1 MSGMVM
7 PPAPKP
13 VPAEF
18 EPAFFPKRMGGAAA
32 SGGLE
37 EARTRIVVVGH
48 VDHGK
53 STLIGRLLAD
63 TDSLP
68 EGKLQSVE
76 KACREEGMPFE
87 FAFLLDAL
95 LEEQAQNI
103 TIDTTRIEFR
113 HEGKAFQI
121 IDAPG
126 HREFIKNMV
135 TGAAAADEAILL
147 IDAKEGL
154 KEQTRRHGLL
164 LSLLGVARVIVAVNK
179 MDLVGW
185 KEDRFRD
192 LEKQIREYL
201 GGLKIS
207 PREVIPISAREG
219 SHVKNADA
227 KNLGWYRGP
236 TLLQALMGGD
246 QASTDRSAAQGPLRF
261 VVQDVY
267 RFDQRRVIAGR
278 VESGTLR
285 VGENLVFFPDRKS
298 SRIQSIEAWGEPKE
312 VRELGAGRTA
322 AITLEEQIFVERGH
336 VGSHEEQP
344 PVESREVRARIFW
357 LDAEPLRLQ
366 SPVQL
371 RLATQTVEARLV
383 AIDRVVDAEKLEQR
397 SDVRGEVGRFEVA
410 EVRLR
415 CRRPLVY
422 DAHDRVESL
431 GRFALQQGSRLGG
444 GGIVLEAEYPAR
456 LAKAVTG
463 EHLTWTEGRVS
474 AEARAAH
481 FGHEGGV
488 IWLTGLSGSGKSTL
502 AVALESLLFRR
513 GIASMILDGDN
524 LRHGLCADL
533 GFSLQDRAEN
543 IRRAGEVA
551 RMMAESGLVVIS
563 SLISPLRK
571 EREAVRSA
579 CHASGVNFAEVFV
592 SAPLAE
598 CEKRD
603 PRGLYR
609 KARSGEIKGFTGIDS
624 PYEAPEQPDLIL
636 HTEKEKVEASVEA
649 LLQFVLGLVRL
660 KEQDREASGGPGGQ
674 I

>member
-1 MSGMVM
+1 MSGIPM

-13 VPAEF
+13 VAPGF
-18 EPAFFPKRMGGAAA
+18 EPAFFPKRMGGVSAGAA
-32 SGGLE
+32 GE
-37 EARTRIVVVGH
+37 PRTRIVVVGH

-68 EGKLQSVE
+68 EGKLAAVE
-76 KACREEGMPFE
+76 KACREEGMPLE
-87 FAFLLDAL
+87 YAFLLDAL

-113 HEGKAFQI
+113 HQGRAFQI

-164 LSLLGVARVIVAVNK
+164 LSLLGVGRVIVAVNK

-185 KEDRFRD
+185 QETRFRE
-192 LEKQIREYL
+192 LEKEIREYL
-201 GGLKIS
+201 GGLKIP

-219 SHVKNADA
+219 SQVKNPDP
-227 KNLGWYRGP
+227 KNLGWFQGP
-236 TLLQALMGGD
+236 TLLAALLAGSPDGGSSGD
-246 QASTDRSAAQGPLRF
+246 AQGHLRF

-267 RFDQRRVIAGR
+267 RFDDRRVIAGR
-278 VESGTLR
+278 IESGTLR
-285 VGENLVFFPDRKS
+285 SGDTLVFFPDRKS
-298 SRIQSIEAWGEPKE
+298 SRVKTIEAWGQPEG
-312 VRELGAGRTA
+312 VQELGPGRA
-322 AITLEEQIFVERGH
+322 AAVTLEEQIFVERGH
-336 VGSHEEQP
+336 VGSHEEHP

-357 LDAEPLRLQ
+357 LDPDPLRLQ
-366 SPVQL
+366 APVQL
-371 RLATQTVEARLV
+371 RLATQNVEARLV
-383 AIDRVVDAEKLEQR
+383 AIDRVVDAEKLEQKSGAR
-397 SDVRGEVGRFEVA
+397 EEVGRFEVA
-410 EVRLR
+410 EVRIR
-415 CRRPLVY
+415 FRRPLVY

-431 GRFALQQGSRLGG
+431 GRFALQQGPRLGG
-444 GGIVLEAEYPAR
+444 GGIILTAEYPAR
-456 LAKAVTG
+456 LARAVTG

-474 AEARAAH
+474 QEARAAH
-481 FGHEGGV
+481 FGHEGAV

-533 GFSLQDRAEN
+533 GFSLEDRAEN
-543 IRRAGEVA
+543 IRRAGEA
-551 RMMAESGLVVIS
+551 AKLMAESGLVVIS

-571 EREAVRSA
+571 ERQAVRSA
-579 CHASGVNFAEVFV
+579 CQASGVNFSEIFIN
-592 SAPLAE
+592 APLGE

-609 KARSGEIKGFTGIDS
+609 KARAGEIKGFTGIDS
-624 PYEAPEQPDLIL
+624 PYEEPERPDLVL
-636 HTEKEKVEASVEA
+636 RTDREKVDVSVA
-649 LLQFVLGLVRL
+649 HLLQHVLGLVSL
-660 KEQDREASGGPGGQ
+660 KEEDRESAEGPGGQ

>member
-113 HEGKAFQI
+113 HEGRAFQI

-246 QASTDRSAAQGPLRF
+246 QASTGRSAAQGPLRF

>member
-1 MSGMVM
+1 M
-7 PPAPKP
+7 PPAPQP
-13 VPAEF
+13 VPPGF
-18 EPAFFPKRMGGAAA
+18 QPAFFPRRMGGAAA
-32 SGGLE
+32 GTASE
-37 EARTRIVVVGH
+37 PRTRIVVVGH

-68 EGKLQSVE
+68 EGKLAAVE

-87 FAFLLDAL
+87 HAFLLDAL

-113 HEGKAFQI
+113 HGGRAFQI

-135 TGAAAADEAILL
+135 TGAAAADEAILM

-164 LSLLGVARVIVAVNK
+164 LSLLGVGRVIVAVNK

-185 KEDRFRD
+185 QEARFR
-192 LEKQIREYL
+192 EVEREIREYL
-201 GGLKIS
+201 DGLKIS
-207 PREVIPISAREG
+207 PREVLPISAREG
-219 SHVKNADA
+219 SHVKARDA
-227 KNLGWYRGP
+227 KNLKWFRGP
-236 TLLQALMGGD
+236 SLLEALLAGAPGGQQGGD
-246 QASTDRSAAQGPLRF
+246 AVGPLRF

-267 RFDQRRVIAGR
+267 RFDDRRVIAGR

-285 VGENLVFFPDRKS
+285 VGDRVVFFPDRKS
-298 SRIQSIEAWGEPKE
+298 SRIRSIEAWGEPEK
-312 VRELGAGRTA
+312 VRELVPGRA
-322 AITLEEQIFVERGH
+322 AAVTLEEQIFVERGH
-336 VGSHEEQP
+336 VGSLEDHP

-357 LDAEPLRLQ
+357 LDSQPLRLQ
-366 SPVQL
+366 APVQL
-371 RLATQTVEARLV
+371 RLATQNVEARLV
-383 AIDRVVDAEKLEQR
+383 AIERVVDAEKLEQR
-397 SDVRGEVGRFEVA
+397 SGAREEVGRFEVA
-410 EVRLR
+410 EVRIR

-431 GRFALQQGSRLGG
+431 GRFALQQGPRLGG
-444 GGIVLEAEYPAR
+444 GGIVLEAEYPDR
-456 LAKAVTG
+456 LPKAVIG

-474 AEARAAH
+474 REARAAH
-481 FGHEGGV
+481 FGHEGAV

-533 GFSLQDRAEN
+533 GFSLEDRAEN
-543 IRRAGEVA
+543 IRRAGEA
-551 RMMAESGLVVIS
+551 AKMMAESGLVVIS

-571 EREAVRSA
+571 ERQSVRGA
-579 CHASGVNFAEVFV
+579 CHAAGVNFCEVYV
-592 SAPLAE
+592 NASLGE

-609 KARSGEIKGFTGIDS
+609 KARTGEIKGFTGIDS
-624 PYEAPEQPDLIL
+624 PYEEPERPDLVL
-636 HTEKEKVEASVEA
+636 HTDRENVESSVDR
-649 LLQFVLGLVRL
+649 LLRHVLSTVRL
-660 KEQDREASGGPGGQ
+660 KDEDRESAEGPGGQ

>member
-1 MSGMVM
+1 MSGISM

-13 VPAEF
+13 VAPGF
-18 EPAFFPKRMGGAAA
+18 TPAFFPKRMGGASAGAA
-32 SGGLE
+32 GE
-37 EARTRIVVVGH
+37 PRTRIVVVGH

-68 EGKLQSVE
+68 EGKLAAVE
-76 KACREEGMPFE
+76 KACREEGMPLE
-87 FAFLLDAL
+87 YAFLLDAL

-113 HEGKAFQI
+113 HQGRAFQI

-164 LSLLGVARVIVAVNK
+164 LSLLGVGRVIVAVNK

-185 KEDRFRD
+185 QETRFRE
-192 LEKQIREYL
+192 LEKEIREYL
-201 GGLKIS
+201 GGLKIP

-219 SHVKNADA
+219 SQVKNPDP
-227 KNLGWYRGP
+227 KNLGWFRGP
-236 TLLQALMGGD
+236 TLLAALLAGSPGGD
-246 QASTDRSAAQGPLRF
+246 SGGDAQGPLRF

-267 RFDQRRVIAGR
+267 RFDDRRVIAGR
-278 VESGTLR
+278 IESGTLR
-285 VGENLVFFPDRKS
+285 PGDSLVFFPDRKS
-298 SRIQSIEAWGEPKE
+298 SRVKTIEAWGQPEGVK
-312 VRELGAGRTA
+312 ELGPGRSA
-322 AITLEEQIFVERGH
+322 AVTLEEQIFVERGH
-336 VGSHEEQP
+336 VGSHEEHP

-357 LDAEPLRLQ
+357 LDPEPLRLQ
-366 SPVQL
+366 APVQL
-371 RLATQTVEARLV
+371 RLATQSVETRLV
-383 AIDRVVDAEKLEQR
+383 AIDRVVDAEKLEQKSGAR
-397 SDVRGEVGRFEVA
+397 EEVGRFEVA
-410 EVRLR
+410 EVRIR

-431 GRFALQQGSRLGG
+431 GRFALQQGPRLGG
-444 GGIVLEAEYPAR
+444 GGIILTAEYPAR
-456 LAKAVTG
+456 LARAVTG

-474 AEARAAH
+474 QEARAAH
-481 FGHEGGV
+481 FGHEGAV

-533 GFSLQDRAEN
+533 GFSLEDRAEN

-551 RMMAESGLVVIS
+551 KLMAESGLVVIS

-571 EREAVRSA
+571 ERQAVRSA
-579 CHASGVNFAEVFV
+579 CQASGVNFSEIFIH
-592 SAPLAE
+592 APLGE
-598 CEKRD
+598 CERRD

-609 KARSGEIKGFTGIDS
+609 KARAGEIKGFTGIDS
-624 PYEAPEQPDLIL
+624 PYEEPESPDLVL
-636 HTEKEKVEASVEA
+636 RTDREKVDVSVA
-649 LLQFVLGLVRL
+649 QLLQHVLGLVSL
-660 KEQDREASGGPGGQ
+660 KEEDRESAGGPGGQ

>member
-1 MSGMVM
+1 MSGVVM

-13 VPAEF
+13 VPPGF

-32 SGGLE
+32 G
-37 EARTRIVVVGH
+37 EAGEPRTRIVVVGH

-68 EGKLQSVE
+68 EGKLEAVE

-87 FAFLLDAL
+87 HAFLLDAL

-113 HEGKAFQI
+113 HGGRAFQI

-135 TGAAAADEAILL
+135 TGAAAADEAILM

-164 LSLLGVARVIVAVNK
+164 LSLLGVAKVIVAVNK
-179 MDLVGW
+179 MDLVEW
-185 KEDRFRD
+185 KEARFRE
-192 LEKQIREYL
+192 LEKEIREYL

-219 SHVKNADA
+219 SQVKNPDA
-227 KNLGWYRGP
+227 KRLGWFRGP
-236 TLLQALMGGD
+236 TLLQALLAGAPAGERGGD
-246 QASTDRSAAQGPLRF
+246 AAGPLRL

-267 RFDQRRVIAGR
+267 RFDDRRVIAGR
-278 VESGTLR
+278 IESGTLK
-285 VGENLVFFPDRKS
+285 VGDSVVFFPDRKS
-298 SRIQSIEAWGEPKE
+298 SRIQTIEAWGDPGT
-312 VRELGAGRTA
+312 VRELGPGRA
-322 AITLEEQIFVERGH
+322 AAVTLAEQIFVERGH
-336 VGSHEEQP
+336 VGSHEDSP
-344 PVESREVRARIFW
+344 PVESRELKARIFW
-357 LDAEPLRLQ
+357 LDPEPLRLQ
-366 SPVQL
+366 APVQL
-371 RLATQTVEARLV
+371 RLASQNVEARLV

-397 SDVRGEVGRFEVA
+397 NEAREEVGRFEVA
-410 EVRLR
+410 EVRIR
-415 CRRPLVY
+415 CRRPVVY
-422 DAHDRVESL
+422 DSHQKVESL
-431 GRFALQQGSRLGG
+431 GRFALQQGTRLGG
-444 GGIVLEAEYPAR
+444 GGIVLEAQYPAR

-474 AEARAAH
+474 REARAAH
-481 FGHEGGV
+481 FGHEGAV
-488 IWLTGLSGSGKSTL
+488 VWLTGLSGSGKSTL

-533 GFSLQDRAEN
+533 GFSLEDRAEN

-551 RMMAESGLVVIS
+551 KLMAESGLVVIS
-563 SLISPLRK
+563 SLISPLRR
-571 EREAVRSA
+571 ERQAVRGA
-579 CHASGVNFAEVFV
+579 CQAAGVNYSEIFV
-592 SAPLAE
+592 SAPLRE

-609 KARSGEIKGFTGIDS
+609 KARAGEIKGFTGIDS
-624 PYEAPEQPDLIL
+624 PYEEPERPDLVL
-636 HTEKEKVEASVEA
+636 HTDRENVESSVGH
-649 LLQFVLGLVRL
+649 LLQHVLGLVRL
-660 KEQDREASGGPGGQ
+660 KEEDREGAEGPGGQ

>member
-113 HEGKAFQI
+113 HEGRAFQI

-246 QASTDRSAAQGPLRF
+246 QASSGRSAAQGPLRF

-298 SRIQSIEAWGEPKE
+298 SRIQSIEAWGEPEE

-563 SLISPLRK
+563 SLISPLRR

>member
-1 MSGMVM
+1 M
-7 PPAPKP
+7 PPAPQP
-13 VPAEF
+13 VPAGF
-18 EPAFFPKRMGGAAA
+18 QPAFFPPRMGGAAA
-32 SGGLE
+32 GTASE
-37 EARTRIVVVGH
+37 PRTRIVVVGH

-68 EGKLQSVE
+68 EGKLAAVE

-87 FAFLLDAL
+87 HAFLLDAL

-113 HEGKAFQI
+113 HGGRAFQI

-135 TGAAAADEAILL
+135 TGAAAADEAILM

-164 LSLLGVARVIVAVNK
+164 LSLLGVSRVIVAVNK

-185 KEDRFRD
+185 QEGRFRNV
-192 LEKQIREYL
+192 EREIREYL
-201 GGLKIS
+201 GGLKIM

-219 SHVKNADA
+219 SHVKSRDE
-227 KNLGWYRGP
+227 KNLGWFQGP
-236 TLLQALMGGD
+236 TLLDALLAGVPGGERGGD
-246 QASTDRSAAQGPLRF
+246 AAGPLRF

-267 RFDQRRVIAGR
+267 RFDERRVIAGR
-278 VESGTLR
+278 IESGTLR
-285 VGENLVFFPDRKS
+285 PGEALVFFPDRKS
-298 SRIQSIEAWGEPKE
+298 SRIKTIEAWGQPEGVP
-312 VRELGAGRTA
+312 ELGPGRAA

-336 VGSHEEQP
+336 VGSHEDQP

-357 LDAEPLRLQ
+357 LDTEPLKLQ
-366 SPVQL
+366 APVQL
-371 RLATQTVEARLV
+371 RLATQNVEARLV

-397 SDVRGEVGRFEVA
+397 SGAREEVGRFEVA
-410 EVRLR
+410 EVRIR

-431 GRFALQQGSRLGG
+431 GRFALQQGPRLGG

-474 AEARAAH
+474 QEARAAH
-481 FGHEGGV
+481 FGHEGAV
-488 IWLTGLSGSGKSTL
+488 VWLTGLSGSGKSTL

-533 GFSLQDRAEN
+533 GFSLEDRAEN

-551 RMMAESGLVVIS
+551 KLMAESGLVVIS

-571 EREAVRSA
+571 ERQAVRSA
-579 CHASGVNFAEVFV
+579 CHAAGVNFCEVFV
-592 SAPLAE
+592 DASLGE

-609 KARSGEIKGFTGIDS
+609 KARAGEIKGFTGIDS
-624 PYEAPEQPDLIL
+624 PYEQPERPDLIL
-636 HTEKEKVEASVEA
+636 HTDRENVESSVGH
-649 LLQFVLGLVRL
+649 LLQHVLGLVRL
-660 KEQDREASGGPGGQ
+660 REEDREGAGGPGGQ

>member
-1 MSGMVM
+1 MSGIVM
-7 PPAPKP
+7 PPAPKA
-13 VPAEF
+13 VPAGF

-68 EGKLQSVE
+68 EGKLQAVE

-87 FAFLLDAL
+87 YAFLLDAL

-113 HEGKAFQI
+113 HEGRAFQI

-219 SHVKNADA
+219 SHVKNADT

-236 TLLQALMGGD
+236 TLLQALMGGEKT
-246 QASTDRSAAQGPLRF
+246 SSGRSAAEGPLRF

-267 RFDQRRVIAGR
+267 RFDERRVIAGR
-278 VESGTLR
+278 VESGALR

-298 SRIQSIEAWGEPKE
+298 SRIQSIEAWGEPE
-312 VRELGAGRTA
+312 GVQALGAGRTA

-456 LAKAVTG
+456 LAKAVRG

-474 AEARAAH
+474 AEARASH

-543 IRRAGEVA
+543 IRRAGEAA

-571 EREAVRSA
+571 EREVVRSA

-592 SAPLAE
+592 NAPLAE

-624 PYEAPEQPDLIL
+624 PYEAPERPDLVL
-636 HTEKEKVEASVEA
+636 HTEREKVEASVEA

-660 KEQDREASGGPGGQ
+660 KEQDREVSGGPGGE

>member
-1 MSGMVM
+1 MSGVAM

-13 VPAEF
+13 VAPGF
-18 EPAFFPKRMGGAAA
+18 EPAFFPKRMGGASAGAA
-32 SGGLE
+32 GE
-37 EARTRIVVVGH
+37 PRTRIVVVGH

-68 EGKLQSVE
+68 EGKLAAVE
-76 KACREEGMPFE
+76 KACREEGMPLE
-87 FAFLLDAL
+87 YAFLLDAL

-113 HEGKAFQI
+113 HRGRAFQI

-164 LSLLGVARVIVAVNK
+164 LSLLGVGRVIVAVNK

-185 KEDRFRD
+185 QEARFRE
-192 LEKQIREYL
+192 LEKEIREYL
-201 GGLKIS
+201 GGLKIP

-219 SHVKNADA
+219 SQVKNPDP
-227 KNLGWYRGP
+227 KNLGWFQGP
-236 TLLQALMGGD
+236 TLLAALLAGSPGGGSSGD
-246 QASTDRSAAQGPLRF
+246 AQGPLRF

-267 RFDQRRVIAGR
+267 RFDDRRVIAGR
-278 VESGTLR
+278 IESGTLR
-285 VGENLVFFPDRKS
+285 SGDSLVFFPDRKS
-298 SRIQSIEAWGEPKE
+298 SRVKTIEAWGQPEG
-312 VRELGAGRTA
+312 VQELGPGRA
-322 AITLEEQIFVERGH
+322 AAVTLEEQIFVERGH
-336 VGSHEEQP
+336 VGSHEEHP

-357 LDAEPLRLQ
+357 LDPDPLRLQ
-366 SPVQL
+366 APVQL
-371 RLATQTVEARLV
+371 RLATQNVEARLV
-383 AIDRVVDAEKLEQR
+383 AIDRVVDAEKLEQKSGAR
-397 SDVRGEVGRFEVA
+397 EEVGRFEVA
-410 EVRLR
+410 EVRIR

-431 GRFALQQGSRLGG
+431 GRFALQQGPRLGG
-444 GGIVLEAEYPAR
+444 GGIILTAEYPAR
-456 LAKAVTG
+456 LARAVTG

-474 AEARAAH
+474 QEARAAH
-481 FGHEGGV
+481 FGHEGAV

-533 GFSLQDRAEN
+533 GFSLEDRAEN
-543 IRRAGEVA
+543 IRRAGEA
-551 RMMAESGLVVIS
+551 AKLMAESGLVVIS

-571 EREAVRSA
+571 ERQAVRSA
-579 CHASGVNFAEVFV
+579 CQASGVNFSEIFIN
-592 SAPLAE
+592 APLGE

-609 KARSGEIKGFTGIDS
+609 KARAGEIKGFTGIDS
-624 PYEAPEQPDLIL
+624 PYEEPERPDLVL
-636 HTEKEKVEASVEA
+636 RTDREKVDISVA
-649 LLQFVLGLVRL
+649 HLLQHVLGLVSL
-660 KEQDREASGGPGGQ
+660 KEEDRESAEGPGGQ

>member
-113 HEGKAFQI
+113 HEGRAFQI

-246 QASTDRSAAQGPLRF
+246 QASTGRSAAQGPLRF

-298 SRIQSIEAWGEPKE
+298 SRIQSIEAWGEPEK

-563 SLISPLRK
+563 SLISPLRR

>member
-1 MSGMVM
+1 MKGVTM
-7 PPAPKP
+7 PPAPPP
-13 VPAEF
+13 VPAGYR
-18 EPAFFPKRMGGAAA
+18 PAFFPKRRGGAGA
-32 SGGLE
+32 G
-37 EARTRIVVVGH
+37 EAGESRTRIVVVGH

-68 EGKLQSVE
+68 EGKLASVE

-87 FAFLLDAL
+87 HAFLLDAL

-113 HEGKAFQI
+113 HHGRAFQI

-135 TGAAAADEAILL
+135 TGAAAADEAILM
-147 IDAKEGL
+147 IDAQEGL

-185 KEDRFRD
+185 REDRFRE
-192 LEKQIREYL
+192 LEREIREYL
-201 GGLKIS
+201 GGLKIP

-219 SHVKNADA
+219 SQVKNQDT
-227 KNLGWYRGP
+227 KHLGWFRGP
-236 TLLQALMGGD
+236 TLLEALLAGAPDETRGGD
-246 QASTDRSAAQGPLRF
+246 AAGPLRF

-267 RFDQRRVIAGR
+267 RFDERRVIAGR
-278 VESGTLR
+278 IESGTLR
-285 VGENLVFFPDRKS
+285 PGDSLIFFPDRKS
-298 SRIQSIEAWGEPKE
+298 SRVKTLEAWGEPE
-312 VRELGAGRTA
+312 GVQALGPGRA
-322 AITLEEQIFVERGH
+322 AAVTLEEQIFVERGH
-336 VGSHEEQP
+336 VGSHEEHP
-344 PVESREVRARIFW
+344 PVESRELRARIFW

-366 SPVQL
+366 APVQL
-371 RLATQTVEARLV
+371 RLATQNVEARLV
-383 AIDRVVDAEKLEQR
+383 SIDRVVDAEKLEHKSGAR
-397 SDVRGEVGRFEVA
+397 EEVGRFEVA
-410 EVRLR
+410 EVRIR

-422 DAHDRVESL
+422 DAHDKVESL
-431 GRFALQQGSRLGG
+431 GRFALQQGTRLGG
-444 GGIVLEAEYPAR
+444 GGIILTAEYPTR

-474 AEARAAH
+474 QEARAAH
-481 FGHEGGV
+481 FGHEGAV
-488 IWLTGLSGSGKSTL
+488 LWLTGLSGSGKSTL

-533 GFSLQDRAEN
+533 GFSLEDRAEN

-551 RMMAESGLVVIS
+551 KLMAESGLVVIS
-563 SLISPLRK
+563 SLISPLRR
-571 EREAVRSA
+571 ERQAVRSA
-579 CHASGVNFAEVFV
+579 CLAGGVNFAEIFV
-592 SAPLAE
+592 SAPLRE

-609 KARSGEIKGFTGIDS
+609 KARAGEIKGFTGIDS
-624 PYEAPEQPDLIL
+624 PYEEPEKPDLVL
-636 HTEKEKVEASVEA
+636 HTDQENVESSVGH
-649 LLQFVLGLVRL
+649 LLQHVLGLVRL
-660 KEQDREASGGPGGQ
+660 KEEDRESAEGPGGQ

>member
-1 MSGMVM
+1 V
-7 PPAPKP
+7 APG
-13 VPAEF
+13 F
-18 EPAFFPKRMGGAAA
+18 EPAFFPKRMGGASAGAA
-32 SGGLE
+32 GE
-37 EARTRIVVVGH
+37 PRTRIVVVGH

-68 EGKLQSVE
+68 EGKLAAVE
-76 KACREEGMPFE
+76 KACREEGMPLE
-87 FAFLLDAL
+87 YAFLLDAL

-113 HEGKAFQI
+113 HQGRAFQI

-164 LSLLGVARVIVAVNK
+164 LSLLGVGRVIVAVNK

-185 KEDRFRD
+185 QEARFRE
-192 LEKQIREYL
+192 LEKEIREYL
-201 GGLKIS
+201 GGLKIP

-219 SHVKNADA
+219 SQVKNPDP
-227 KNLGWYRGP
+227 KNLGWFQGP
-236 TLLQALMGGD
+236 TLLAALLAGSPGGGSSGD
-246 QASTDRSAAQGPLRF
+246 AQGPLRF

-267 RFDQRRVIAGR
+267 RFDDRRVIAGR
-278 VESGTLR
+278 IESGTLR
-285 VGENLVFFPDRKS
+285 SGDSLVFFPDRKS
-298 SRIQSIEAWGEPKE
+298 SRVKTIEAWGQPEGVK
-312 VRELGAGRTA
+312 ELGPGRSA
-322 AITLEEQIFVERGH
+322 AVTLEEQIFVERGH
-336 VGSHEEQP
+336 VGSHEEHP

-357 LDAEPLRLQ
+357 LDPEPLRLQ
-366 SPVQL
+366 APVQL
-371 RLATQTVEARLV
+371 RLATQNVEARLV
-383 AIDRVVDAEKLEQR
+383 AIDRVVDAEKLEQKSGAR
-397 SDVRGEVGRFEVA
+397 EEVGRFEVA
-410 EVRLR
+410 EVRIR

-431 GRFALQQGSRLGG
+431 GRFALQQGPRLGG
-444 GGIVLEAEYPAR
+444 GGIILTAEYPAR
-456 LAKAVTG
+456 LARAVTG

-474 AEARAAH
+474 QEARAAH
-481 FGHEGGV
+481 FGHEGAV

-533 GFSLQDRAEN
+533 GFSLEDRAEN

-551 RMMAESGLVVIS
+551 KLMAESGLVVIS

-571 EREAVRSA
+571 ERQAVRSA
-579 CHASGVNFAEVFV
+579 CQASGVNFSEIFIH
-592 SAPLAE
+592 APLGE

-609 KARSGEIKGFTGIDS
+609 KARAGEIKGFTGIDS
-624 PYEAPEQPDLIL
+624 PYEEPENPDLVL
-636 HTEKEKVEASVEA
+636 RTDREKVDVSVA
-649 LLQFVLGLVRL
+649 QLLQHVLGLVSL
-660 KEQDREASGGPGGQ
+660 KEEDRESAGGPGGQ

>member
-1 MSGMVM
+1 M
-7 PPAPKP
+7 PPAPQP
-13 VPAEF
+13 VSPGF
-18 EPAFFPKRMGGAAA
+18 QPAFFPQRMGGAAA
-32 SGGLE
+32 GAASE
-37 EARTRIVVVGH
+37 PRTRIVVVGH

-68 EGKLQSVE
+68 EGKLAAVE

-87 FAFLLDAL
+87 HAFLLDAL

-113 HEGKAFQI
+113 HGGRAFQI

-135 TGAAAADEAILL
+135 TGAAAADEAILM

-185 KEDRFRD
+185 QEARFR
-192 LEKQIREYL
+192 EVEREIREYL

-207 PREVIPISAREG
+207 PREVLPISAREG
-219 SHVKNADA
+219 SHVKARDA
-227 KNLGWYRGP
+227 KNLKWFRGP
-236 TLLQALMGGD
+236 SLLEALLAGAPGGQQGGD
-246 QASTDRSAAQGPLRF
+246 AEGPLRF

-267 RFDQRRVIAGR
+267 RFDDRRVIAGR

-285 VGENLVFFPDRKS
+285 VGDPVVFFPDRKS
-298 SRIQSIEAWGEPKE
+298 SRIRSIEAWGEPEK
-312 VRELGAGRTA
+312 VRELVPGRA
-322 AITLEEQIFVERGH
+322 AAVTLEEQIFVERGH
-336 VGSHEEQP
+336 VGSLEDHP

-357 LDAEPLRLQ
+357 LDSEPLRLQ
-366 SPVQL
+366 APVQL
-371 RLATQTVEARLV
+371 RLATQNVEARLV
-383 AIDRVVDAEKLEQR
+383 AIERVVDAEKLEQR
-397 SDVRGEVGRFEVA
+397 SGAREEVGRFEVA
-410 EVRLR
+410 EVRIR

-431 GRFALQQGSRLGG
+431 GRFALQQGPRLGG

-456 LAKAVTG
+456 LPKAVTG

-474 AEARAAH
+474 REARAAH
-481 FGHEGGV
+481 FGHEGAV

-533 GFSLQDRAEN
+533 GFSLEDRAEN
-543 IRRAGEVA
+543 IRRAGEA
-551 RMMAESGLVVIS
+551 AKMMAESGLVVIS

-571 EREAVRSA
+571 ERQSVRGA
-579 CHASGVNFAEVFV
+579 CHAAGVNFCEVYV
-592 SAPLAE
+592 NASLGE

-609 KARSGEIKGFTGIDS
+609 KARAGEIKGFTGIDS
-624 PYEAPEQPDLIL
+624 PYEEPERPDLVL
-636 HTEKEKVEASVEA
+636 HTDREIVESSVGH
-649 LLQFVLGLVRL
+649 LLRHVLSMVRL
-660 KEQDREASGGPGGQ
+660 KDEDRESAEGPGGQ

>member
-1 MSGMVM
+1 MSGIVM

-13 VPAEF
+13 VPAGF

-32 SGGLE
+32 SGGFE

-68 EGKLQSVE
+68 EGKLQAVE

-87 FAFLLDAL
+87 YAFLLDAL

-113 HEGKAFQI
+113 HAGRAFQI

-185 KEDRFRD
+185 KEERFRE
-192 LEKQIREYL
+192 LEGQIRDYL

-246 QASTDRSAAQGPLRF
+246 KVSSGASAAQGPLRF

-267 RFDQRRVIAGR
+267 RFDARRVIAGR
-278 VESGTLR
+278 VESGVLR
-285 VGENLVFFPDRKS
+285 VGDHLVFSPDRKS
-298 SRIQSIEAWGEPKE
+298 SRIQTIEAWGEPGG
-312 VRELGAGRTA
+312 VRELGVGRAA

-344 PVESREVRARIFW
+344 PVESRELRARIFW

-397 SDVRGEVGRFEVA
+397 SDAREEVGRFEVA
-410 EVRLR
+410 EVRIR

-474 AEARAAH
+474 TEARAAH

-624 PYEAPEQPDLIL
+624 PYEAPERADLIL
-636 HTEKEKVEASVEA
+636 HTEKEKVEASVET

-660 KEQDREASGGPGGQ
+660 KEQDREGSAGPGGQ

>member
-68 EGKLQSVE
+68 EGKLQSVK

-113 HEGKAFQI
+113 HEGRAFQI

-246 QASTDRSAAQGPLRF
+246 QASSDRSAAQGPLRF

>member
-113 HEGKAFQI
+113 HEGRAFQI

-246 QASTDRSAAQGPLRF
+246 QASSGRSAAQGPLRF

-357 LDAEPLRLQ
+357 LDADPLRLQ

>member
-1 MSGMVM
+1 M

-13 VPAEF
+13 VPAGF
-18 EPAFFPKRMGGAAA
+18 QPAFFPKRMGGAAA
-32 SGGLE
+32 GVASE
-37 EARTRIVVVGH
+37 PRTRIVVVGH

-68 EGKLQSVE
+68 EGKLAAVE

-87 FAFLLDAL
+87 HAFLLDAL

-113 HEGKAFQI
+113 HGGRAFQI

-135 TGAAAADEAILL
+135 TGAAAADEAILM

-185 KEDRFRD
+185 QETRFR
-192 LEKQIREYL
+192 EVEREIREYL
-201 GGLKIS
+201 GGLKIP

-219 SHVKNADA
+219 SHVKNRDG
-227 KNLGWYRGP
+227 KNLGWFRGP
-236 TLLQALMGGD
+236 TLLDALLAGVPGGERGGD
-246 QASTDRSAAQGPLRF
+246 AAGPLRF

-278 VESGTLR
+278 IESGTLKI
-285 VGENLVFFPDRKS
+285 GESVVFFPDRKS
-298 SRIQSIEAWGEPKE
+298 SRIRTIEAWGEPE
-312 VRELGAGRTA
+312 GIRELGPGRA
-322 AITLEEQIFVERGH
+322 AAVTLEEQIFVERGH
-336 VGSHEEQP
+336 VGSHEDQP

-357 LDAEPLRLQ
+357 LDTEPLKLQ
-366 SPVQL
+366 APVQL
-371 RLATQTVEARLV
+371 RLATQNIEARLV
-383 AIDRVVDAEKLEQR
+383 TIDRVVDAEKLEQR
-397 SDVRGEVGRFEVA
+397 SGAREEVGRFEVA

-422 DAHDRVESL
+422 DAHERVESL
-431 GRFALQQGSRLGG
+431 GRFALQQGPRLGG

-474 AEARAAH
+474 QEARAAH
-481 FGHEGGV
+481 FGHEGAV
-488 IWLTGLSGSGKSTL
+488 VWLTGLSGSGKSTL

-533 GFSLQDRAEN
+533 GFSLEDRAEN

-551 RMMAESGLVVIS
+551 KLMSESGLVVIS

-571 EREAVRSA
+571 ERQAVRSA
-579 CHASGVNFAEVFV
+579 CHAAGVNFCEVFV
-592 SAPLAE
+592 DASLGE

-609 KARSGEIKGFTGIDS
+609 KARAGEIKGFTGIDS
-624 PYEAPEQPDLIL
+624 PYEPPERPDLIL
-636 HTEKEKVEASVEA
+636 HTDRENVESSVGH
-649 LLQFVLGLVRL
+649 LLQHVLGLVRL
-660 KEQDREASGGPGGQ
+660 KEEDREGGGGPGGQ

>member
-1 MSGMVM
+1 M
-7 PPAPKP
+7 PPAPQP
-13 VPAEF
+13 VPAGF
-18 EPAFFPKRMGGAAA
+18 QPAFFPPRMGGAAA
-32 SGGLE
+32 GTASE
-37 EARTRIVVVGH
+37 PRTRIVVVGH

-68 EGKLQSVE
+68 EGKLAAME

-87 FAFLLDAL
+87 HAFLLDAL

-113 HEGKAFQI
+113 HGGRAFQI

-135 TGAAAADEAILL
+135 TGAAAADEAILM

-164 LSLLGVARVIVAVNK
+164 LSLLGVSRVIVAVNK

-185 KEDRFRD
+185 QEGRFRNV
-192 LEKQIREYL
+192 EREIREYL
-201 GGLKIS
+201 GGLKIM

-219 SHVKNADA
+219 SHVKSRDE
-227 KNLGWYRGP
+227 KNLGWFQGP
-236 TLLQALMGGD
+236 TLLDALLAGVPGGERGGD
-246 QASTDRSAAQGPLRF
+246 AAGPLRF

-267 RFDQRRVIAGR
+267 RFDERRVIAGR
-278 VESGTLR
+278 IESGTLR
-285 VGENLVFFPDRKS
+285 PGEALVFFPDRKS
-298 SRIQSIEAWGEPKE
+298 SRIKTIEAWGQPEGVP
-312 VRELGAGRTA
+312 ELGPGRAA

-336 VGSHEEQP
+336 VGSHEDQP

-357 LDAEPLRLQ
+357 LDTEPLKLQ
-366 SPVQL
+366 APVQL
-371 RLATQTVEARLV
+371 RLATQNVEARLV

-397 SDVRGEVGRFEVA
+397 SGAREEVGRFEVA
-410 EVRLR
+410 EVRIR

-431 GRFALQQGSRLGG
+431 GRFALQQGPRLGG

-474 AEARAAH
+474 QEARAAH
-481 FGHEGGV
+481 FGHEGAV
-488 IWLTGLSGSGKSTL
+488 VWLTGLSGSGKSTL

-533 GFSLQDRAEN
+533 GFSLEDRAEN

-551 RMMAESGLVVIS
+551 KLMAESGLVVIS

-571 EREAVRSA
+571 ERQAVRSA
-579 CHASGVNFAEVFV
+579 CHAAGVNFCEVFV
-592 SAPLAE
+592 DASLGE

-609 KARSGEIKGFTGIDS
+609 KARAGEIKGFTGIDS
-624 PYEAPEQPDLIL
+624 PYEQPERPDLIL
-636 HTEKEKVEASVEA
+636 HTDRENVESSVGH
-649 LLQFVLGLVRL
+649 LLQHVLGLVRL
-660 KEQDREASGGPGGQ
+660 REEDREGAGGPGGQ

>member
-1 MSGMVM
+1 MSGIAM
-7 PPAPKP
+7 PPAPRP
-13 VPAEF
+13 VAPGY
-18 EPAFFPKRMGGAAA
+18 EPAFFPKRKGGASAGAA
-32 SGGLE
+32 GE
-37 EARTRIVVVGH
+37 PRTRIVVVGH

-68 EGKLQSVE
+68 EGKLAAVE
-76 KACREEGMPFE
+76 KACREEGMPLE
-87 FAFLLDAL
+87 YAFLLDAL

-113 HEGKAFQI
+113 HQGRAFQI

-164 LSLLGVARVIVAVNK
+164 LSLLGVGRVIVAVNK

-185 KEDRFRD
+185 QETRFRE
-192 LEKQIREYL
+192 LEKEIREYL
-201 GGLKIS
+201 GGLKIP

-219 SHVKNADA
+219 SQVKNPDP
-227 KNLGWYRGP
+227 KNLGWFRGP
-236 TLLQALMGGD
+236 TLLAALLAGSPGGGGTGD
-246 QASTDRSAAQGPLRF
+246 AQGPLRF

-267 RFDQRRVIAGR
+267 RFDDRRVIAGR

-285 VGENLVFFPDRKS
+285 RGDSLVFFPDRKS
-298 SRIQSIEAWGEPKE
+298 SRVKTIEAWAEPEGVK
-312 VRELGAGRTA
+312 ELGPGRA
-322 AITLEEQIFVERGH
+322 AAVTLEEQIFVERGH
-336 VGSHEEQP
+336 VGSHEEHP

-357 LDAEPLRLQ
+357 LDPEPLRLQ
-366 SPVQL
+366 APVQL
-371 RLATQTVEARLV
+371 RLATQNVEARLV
-383 AIDRVVDAEKLEQR
+383 AIDRVVDAEKLEQKSGAR
-397 SDVRGEVGRFEVA
+397 EEVGRFEVA
-410 EVRLR
+410 EVRIR

-431 GRFALQQGSRLGG
+431 GRFALQQGPRLGG
-444 GGIVLEAEYPAR
+444 GGIILTAEYPAR
-456 LAKAVTG
+456 LARAVTG

-474 AEARAAH
+474 QEARAAH
-481 FGHEGGV
+481 FGHEGAV

-533 GFSLQDRAEN
+533 GFSLEHRAEN

-551 RMMAESGLVVIS
+551 KLMAESGLVVIS

-571 EREAVRSA
+571 ERQAVRGA
-579 CHASGVNFAEVFV
+579 CKASGVNFSEIFIN
-592 SAPLAE
+592 APLGE

-609 KARSGEIKGFTGIDS
+609 KARAGEIKGFTGIDS
-624 PYEAPEQPDLIL
+624 PYEEPESPDLVL
-636 HTEKEKVEASVEA
+636 RTDREKVDVSVA
-649 LLQFVLGLVRL
+649 QLLQHVLGLVSL
-660 KEQDREASGGPGGQ
+660 KEEDRESAGGPGGQ

>member
-7 PPAPKP
+7 PSAPKP

-246 QASTDRSAAQGPLRF
+246 QASSGRSAAQGPLRF

-298 SRIQSIEAWGEPKE
+298 SRIQSIEAWGEPEE

>member
-1 MSGMVM
+1 
-7 PPAPKP
+7 
-13 VPAEF
+13 
-18 EPAFFPKRMGGAAA
+18 
-32 SGGLE
+32 
-37 EARTRIVVVGH
+37 
-48 VDHGK
+48 
-53 STLIGRLLAD
+53 
-63 TDSLP
+63 
-68 EGKLQSVE
+68 
-76 KACREEGMPFE
+76 
-87 FAFLLDAL
+87 
-95 LEEQAQNI
+95 
-103 TIDTTRIEFR
+103 
-113 HEGKAFQI
+113 
-121 IDAPG
+121 
-126 HREFIKNMV
+126 
-135 TGAAAADEAILL
+135 
-147 IDAKEGL
+147 
-154 KEQTRRHGLL
+154 
-164 LSLLGVARVIVAVNK
+164 
-179 MDLVGW
+179 
-185 KEDRFRD
+185 
-192 LEKQIREYL
+192 
-201 GGLKIS
+201 
-207 PREVIPISAREG
+207 
-219 SHVKNADA
+219 
-227 KNLGWYRGP
+227 
-236 TLLQALMGGD
+236 
-246 QASTDRSAAQGPLRF
+246 
-261 VVQDVY
+261 
-267 RFDQRRVIAGR
+267 
-278 VESGTLR
+278 
-285 VGENLVFFPDRKS
+285 
-298 SRIQSIEAWGEPKE
+298 
-312 VRELGAGRTA
+312 
-322 AITLEEQIFVERGH
+322 
-336 VGSHEEQP
+336 
-344 PVESREVRARIFW
+344 VRARIFW

>member
-113 HEGKAFQI
+113 HEGRAFQI

-246 QASTDRSAAQGPLRF
+246 QASTGRSAAQGPLRF

-298 SRIQSIEAWGEPKE
+298 SRIQSIEAWGEPEE

-357 LDAEPLRLQ
+357 LDADPLRLQ

-563 SLISPLRK
+563 SLISPLRR